1 MQTWVDVGERGGAE
15 VVDVVREPFGEER
28 VGGRGRHTER
38 CEQSVGSR
46 HRRSEHGER
55 VEALLIDV
63 GRQHVGE
70 LLEQAS
76 RLGPDHHLQ
85 RRPEPGGV
93 ETAGGGRLDRDPPQP
108 RGGHLGGDLQE
119 FPGRLRVLH
128 IAIHPISSIVRP
140 VSPLTPR
147 RNLGTARS
155 IGAVA
160 VVTALALVGC
170 TGGDDDVAPST
181 TVTDA
186 STTTT
191 TIERPND
198 GVLKI
203 GLFLPRTGEG
213 AQLGEPMIGAITDA
227 VDLINEAGG
236 VFGTDVEIEIVDSGA
251 GTGPDALLSNGVD
264 AIIGPASSRLA
275 LTHLAS
281 MTQPSTGVVTCSPT
295 ATAVA
300 LDDFPDNGFFF
311 RTVPSDTLQMS
322 AIARRVQDTGF
333 ESVAVGYLDDPY
345 GRGLVDRFADAAAA
359 RGLEIQAQVGFGGE
373 QDDLSAIVAELVAG
387 SPSVIV
393 VLGDADDGSRL
404 LAALDGA
411 APDQLRRVIVN
422 DAIRNARAT
431 IQSLSE
437 NFVQLLVGVAPA
449 ARSQSPDGP
458 PGFFTAHAADCVNL
472 IALAA
477 VVAGSDSPTR
487 IKSRMGEVASGG
499 RVCTSFAACVA
510 LLDQDLQID
519 YKGASGSV
527 DLSNSAGDPVRAWF
541 ETFGFNPD
549 GTENNSQLFEIP

>member
-1 MQTWVDVGERGGAE
+1 MRG
-15 VVDVVREPFGEER
+15 
-28 VGGRGRHTER
+28 
-38 CEQSVGSR
+38 
-46 HRRSEHGER
+46 
-55 VEALLIDV
+55 
-63 GRQHVGE
+63 
-70 LLEQAS
+70 
-76 RLGPDHHLQ
+76 
-85 RRPEPGGV
+85 
-93 ETAGGGRLDRDPPQP
+93 
-108 RGGHLGGDLQE
+108 
-119 FPGRLRVLH
+119 LR
-128 IAIHPISSIVRP
+128 IAIHRLSSIVRLVP
-140 VSPLTPR
+140 PLTPR
-147 RNLGTARS
+147 RNVGTARAF
-155 IGAVA
+155 GAA
-160 VVTALALVGC
+160 LVVTALALVGC
-170 TGGDDDVAPST
+170 TGGDEDVAPST
-181 TVTDA
+181 SLADA

-213 AQLGEPMIGAITDA
+213 AQLGEPMIAAISDA
-227 VDLINEAGG
+227 VDLINQAGG
-236 VFGTDVEIEIVDSGA
+236 VLGNDVEIEIVDSGA
-251 GTGPDALLSNGVD
+251 GTGPDPLLSSGVD
-264 AIIGPASSRLA
+264 AIIGPASSRQA

-295 ATAVA
+295 ATAIA

-311 RTVPSDTLQMS
+311 RTVPSDTLQMA
-322 AIARRVQDTGF
+322 AIARKVQDTGI

-345 GRGLVDRFADAAAA
+345 GRGLVDRFADAARA

-373 QDDLSAIVAELVAG
+373 QDDLSEIVAELVAE
-387 SPSVIV
+387 SPGVIV

-411 APDQLRRVIVN
+411 TPPELRRVIVN
-422 DAIRNARAT
+422 DAIRDARAT
-431 IQSLSE
+431 IQALSA

-458 PGFFTAHAADCVNL
+458 PGFFTAHAADCLNL

-477 VVAGSDSPTR
+477 VVAGSDSPAH
-487 IKSRMGEVASGG
+487 IKSKIGEVASGG

-541 ETFGFNPD
+541 ETFSFDAD
-549 GTENNSQLFEIP
+549 GAETDSQLFEIP